1 MRYVLL
7 AGSHRDL
14 TPEAQRIHERIVG
27 SRGHD
32 YPGLFRALMLY
43 PELAGRFAELG
54 SLLRFEG
61 VLRADVREL
70 AILTLARELRVA
82 YIWETQQEHAAKAR
96 LTPAVIGD
104 ILAGGELSAHD
115 RLYPAVQRLARHFLQ
130 LQPIPQDL
138 QDGLVAALGL
148 PAFVQLS
155 VVIGYHR
162 MIAGLAAGFEFPL
175 PPGMSDPFQAPARPA
190 GTW

>member
-1 MRYVLL
+1 M
-7 AGSHRDL
+7 SHLPDPIGNL

-43 PELAGRFAELG
+43 PELAQRFAELG
-54 SLLRFEG
+54 SLLRFDG

-70 AILTLARELRVA
+70 AILTVARELRIP
-82 YIWETQQEHAAKAR
+82 YIWETHQEHAAKAG
-96 LTPAVIGD
+96 LTPAAIADVMS
-104 ILAGGELSAHD
+104 ARELSVHGS
-115 RLYPAVQRLARHFLQ
+115 LYPAVQRLARHFLH

-138 QDGLVAALGL
+138 QDQLVAALGL

-155 VVIGYHR
+155 VVIGYYR
-162 MIAGLAAGFEFPL
+162 MIAGLAAWFEFPL
-175 PPGMSDPFQAPARPA
+175 PPGMSDPFPEPGRPA
-190 GTW
+190 GRP